1 MFCISVSFKKTPLSI
16 RQKFAFSAEEQKRF
30 LSGLWNAGKI
40 TGGVVV
46 STCNRSEIYVTGE
59 KAAFEAVEN
68 ALVLQKGI
76 EKESIKTYCLYYTG
90 KKAVR
95 HLFRV
100 ACGLD
105 SMVLGE
111 DEIFRQVKEAYQTSY
126 ENGFVNGELNIIFQG
141 AFHCA
146 KQSKSATRLS
156 TTPVSIGTLAANTV
170 EAYLEEK
177 KRIERGVISR
187 NRLENG
193 IESKTSETNEDLGPK
208 GTVLVIGATGKIG
221 SIVAK
226 DLMAKGI
233 SVIGTQRR
241 RHQGEEIFL
250 SSHEKISFVDFH
262 KRYDFISEVDAIVSA
277 TSSPHYTL
285 TEGEYDRRREKKG
298 HLLIDLAVPFDID
311 KEIGRL
317 SDVVLYD
324 IDYFESLSKEN
335 SNIKF
340 GELKKAERLLEE
352 RVEEVMKNLYVREFN
367 IHMAGKKQEEWYPK
381 MVYHLKE
388 VLDSDELLRVLKKLE
403 Q

>member
-16 RQKFAFSAEEQKRF
+16 RQKFAFSAEEQKRL
-30 LSGLWNAGKI
+30 LSGLWNAKKI

-59 KAAFEAVEN
+59 KKALKAVEN
-68 ALVLQKGI
+68 ALAQQKEI
-76 EKESIKTYCLYYTG
+76 DKESIKNYCLYYSG

-95 HLFRV
+95 HLFQV
-100 ACGLD
+100 TCGLD

-111 DEIFRQVKEAYQTSY
+111 DEILRQVKEAYQMAS
-126 ENGFVNGELNIIFQG
+126 ENGFANGELNIIFQG

-146 KQSKSATRLS
+146 KRSKSATKLS
-156 TTPVSIGTLAANTV
+156 TTPVSIGTLTANAV

-177 KRIERGVISR
+177 K
-187 NRLENG
+187 
-193 IESKTSETNEDLGPK
+193 ESPEKR

-241 RHQGEEIFL
+241 KHHGEEIFL
-250 SSHEKISFVDFH
+250 SNDEQITFVDFH
-262 KRYDFISEVDAIVSA
+262 KRYDYLPEVDAIVSA

-285 TEGEYDRRREKKG
+285 TRGEYEKRLQRKS
-298 HLLIDLAVPFDID
+298 HLLIDLAVPYDID
-311 KEIGRL
+311 KEIGDI
-317 SDVVLYD
+317 SSVVLYD
-324 IDYFESLSKEN
+324 IDYFETLSREN
-335 SNIKF
+335 NNLKLR
-340 GELKKAERLLEE
+340 ELGKAEGLLEE
-352 RVEEVMKNLYVREFN
+352 CVEEVMKNLYVREFN
-367 IHMAGKKQEEWYPK
+367 VHMEGKKLEEWFPK
-381 MVYHLKE
+381 MVYRLKE
-388 VLDSDELLRVLKKLE
+388 VLDSDEFLHVLRKLE